1 MKPRLKTPER
11 SNPQTI
17 KRELVAGVAAVS
29 LGLVVV
35 PVGAASGAATT
46 LYVRTTGCSDTG
58 TGTATLPY
66 CTIVKAAKVAVAG
79 QTVVV
84 SAGTYTGEVAPWHS
98 GVSGSP
104 ITFRPATGASV
115 VISGPRHGFTISNQS
130 WITVSGFRIQ
140 NTTSSGVYV
149 SNAKGLSITGNTV
162 QTSGRRVSGSSAY
175 GMYLNALSSSSVKSN
190 VVTNN
195 AGSGIFIAGGST
207 GNQVASNEVS
217 YNAYGYVRN
226 AVGIDVRA
234 PGNLIKANR
243 VHHNEDSGIQ
253 LFPGGDRNQVI
264 NNIVYAN
271 LGFTTTAQTNCSHP
285 STGNTSGCIT
295 GDHGIDGLG
304 VTGATIVGNTVYG
317 NATSGIN
324 LEGLA
329 AGTTSGVTI
338 SNNIATDNGIRCP
351 NGVGGTVTCPRTGGN
366 IRVDANSRLGTTVN
380 FNLVNLSASGT
391 MMVWGTTSYTS
402 LAAFRT
408 ASGQET
414 RGLQGDPRF
423 TNAATGTFTLRAGSP
438 AIDSAN
444 SAAPGQT
451 TSDAPARPR
460 VDDPATAN
468 TGAGPRTFDDRGA
481 FEHQPGT

>member
-1 MKPRLKTPER
+1 MKPRPKLRQR
-11 SNPQTI
+11 SISATT
-17 KRELVAGVAAVS
+17 RRRLVAAVGA
-29 LGLVVV
+29 LTLAGALA
-35 PVGAASGAATT
+35 PVGAASAAPTY

-58 TGTATLPY
+58 SGTATLPY

-104 ITFRPATGASV
+104 ITFRPATGAAV

-149 SNAKGLSITGNTV
+149 SNAKGLTFTGNRV
-162 QTSGRRVSGSSAY
+162 QTSGRRVSGASAY
-175 GMYLNALSSSSVKSN
+175 GMYFTAMSSSSVRNN

-195 AGSGIFIAGGST
+195 AGTGIFMAGASS
-207 GNQVASNEVS
+207 GNQITGNEVS

-226 AVGIDVRA
+226 AVGIDVRG
-234 PGNLIKANR
+234 PGNVIRANR

-253 LFPGGDRNQVI
+253 LFKGGDRNQVVD
-264 NNIVYAN
+264 NVVYAN
-271 LGFTTTAQTNCSHP
+271 MGFTTTVQTNCTHP
-285 STGNTSGCIT
+285 STGNTAGCMT
-295 GDHGIDGLG
+295 GDHGIDSSGAIG
-304 VTGATIVGNTVYG
+304 VTIVGNTVYG

-324 LEGLA
+324 VEGLT
-329 AGTTSGVTI
+329 AGTTSGITI
-338 SNNIATDNGIRCP
+338 ANNISADNGIRCP
-351 NGVGGTVTCPRTGGN
+351 NGAGGTVKCPRTGGN
-366 IRVDANSRLGTTVN
+366 IRVDTNSRLGTSVN
-380 FNLVNLSASGT
+380 FDLVNLSSPGAL
-391 MMVWGTTSYTS
+391 MVWGTTSYTT

-408 ASGQET
+408 ASGQEG

-423 TNAATGTFTLRAGSP
+423 TNAAAGTFTLAAGSP

-444 SAAPGQT
+444 SGAPGQT
-451 TSDAPARPR
+451 TTDALGHPR
-460 VDDPATAN
+460 KDDLTVRN
-468 TGAGPRTFDDRGA
+468 TGIGPRAFDDRGA
-481 FEHQPGT
+481 YERQP

>member
-1 MKPRLKTPER
+1 MKPCLKTPER
-11 SNPQTI
+11 SNPQRI
-17 KRELVAGVAAVS
+17 RRELVAGVAAVS
-29 LGLVVV
+29 VGLVVV
-35 PVGAASGAATT
+35 PVDAASGAATT

-66 CTIVKAAKVAVAG
+66 CTIVKAATVAVAG

-115 VISGPRHGFTISNQS
+115 VISGPRHGFTISNRS

-140 NTTSSGVYV
+140 NTTGAGVYV
-149 SNAKGLSITGNTV
+149 SNAQGLSISGNTV

-175 GMYLNALSSSSVKSN
+175 GIYLNAMSSSSVKSN

-207 GNQVASNEVS
+207 GNQVASNEIS

-234 PGNLIKANR
+234 PGNVVKANR

-253 LFPGGDRNQVI
+253 LYPGGDRTQVI

-329 AGTTSGVTI
+329 AGTTSGATI

-414 RGLQGDPRF
+414 RGLQADPRF
-423 TNAATGTFTLRAGSP
+423 TDAATGTFTLRAGSP

-481 FEHQPGT
+481 FEYQPGT